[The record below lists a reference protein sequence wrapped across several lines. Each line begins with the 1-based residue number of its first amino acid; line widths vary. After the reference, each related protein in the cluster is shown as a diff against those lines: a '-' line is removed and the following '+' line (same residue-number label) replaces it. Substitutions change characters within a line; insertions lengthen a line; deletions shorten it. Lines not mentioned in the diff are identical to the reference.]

1 MRKTDDNKFGAAI
14 REARQRLKLSLQ
26 KVGVKLRKDDGT
38 PVSPQYLNDLE
49 HGRRN
54 PPDEKIVAQM
64 AKVLD
69 IDPDTLLSLAGKGPV
84 EVQEYLDH
92 APEERGNI
100 GRLFRKAK
108 EAGFTDWDALEK
120 QIDGGGRKR

>member
-1 MRKTDDNKFGAAI
+1 MRTLDANKFGDAI

-26 KVGVKLRKDDGT
+26 KVGEKLRKDDGT
-38 PVSPQYLNDLE
+38 SLSPQYLNDLE

-54 PPDEKIVAQM
+54 PPDEKLVAQM

-69 IDPDTLLSLAGKGPV
+69 INPDTLLSLAGKGPV
-84 EVQEYLDH
+84 EVQEYLED

-108 EAGFTDWDALEK
+108 EAGFKDWGTLEK
-120 QIDGGGRKR
+120 QIDGGGKKR